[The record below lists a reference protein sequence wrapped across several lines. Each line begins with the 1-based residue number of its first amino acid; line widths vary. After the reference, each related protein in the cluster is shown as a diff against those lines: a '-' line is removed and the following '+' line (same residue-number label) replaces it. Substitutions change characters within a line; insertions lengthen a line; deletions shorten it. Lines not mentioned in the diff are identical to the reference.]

1 MRFSEAKSSLVKELS
16 YDSKTRTMIVTYRED
31 NARFAYS
38 GVSQGLFDTLKRSS
52 YPVTKWAAIR
62 SSYPHKRV

>member
-52 YPVTKWAAIR
+52 YPGTEW
-62 SSYPHKRV
+62 